1 MCTISQEDIVPSIPK
16 LAELPDFN
24 GTLVAQSITLCLIDD
39 SGDRDIPL
47 VEFESKDIASESNET
62 KGCIKMQI
70 KIHLYNQ
77 PLSLWEPLVEPFNF
91 ELHGER
97 DTTGYQIDIQSKN
110 RLNVNITENL
120 LFFQRDIATR
130 LRYIFY
136 F

>member
-1 MCTISQEDIVPSIPK
+1 MYSHTSRLSAFSINQQTSSCDILNESICVT
-16 LAELPDFN
+16 LSTEINEYELKRQL
-24 GTLVAQSITLCLIDD
+24 T
-39 SGDRDIPL
+39 
-47 VEFESKDIASESNET
+47 NET